1 MKNKN
6 VLITGGTGSL
16 GHALTQKFLDY
27 GANITIYSRDEKKQY
42 DMKKLFPNCK
52 YFLGDIKDF
61 HSIRDAVRGQDIVIH
76 GASLKYVNISELQP
90 AEYVNTNVV
99 GTMNLVNSVLDEKTV
114 QRCVGISTDKACM
127 PVNTYGLTKALLEK
141 IMLEANTRQGNS
153 GSTIFNV
160 ARYGNV
166 IGTRGSVIPF
176 WKERREA
183 GLSLPITNPNMTRF
197 FFTIDEAVDLIEYCL
212 RSDAGLIIS
221 KAMRGV
227 TLDRLANI
235 MKGQS
240 IVEVVGERPGE
251 KHDEML
257 LSSEEMMKSFQENEM
272 FIFDPSSTPKDNQKY
287 PNGYSSKIAKEIT
300 TEELNNILKE
310 YL

>member
-1 MKNKN
+1 VKNKN

-16 GHALTQKFLDY
+16 GHALTEKFTQY

-42 DMKKLFPNCK
+42 DMKKIFPNCT
-52 YFLGDIKDF
+52 YVLGDIKDQY
-61 HSIRDAVRGQDIVIH
+61 SIRDAVRGQDIIIH

-90 AEYVNTNVV
+90 AEYVNSNVV
-99 GTMNLVNSVLDEKTV
+99 GTMNLVNAVLDEKTV
-114 QRCVGISTDKACM
+114 ERCVGISTDKACM

-141 IMLEANTRQGNS
+141 VMLQANLRQGEN
-153 GSTIFNV
+153 GKTIFNV

-176 WKERREA
+176 WKERRES

-212 RSDAGLIIS
+212 KSDAGLIIS
-221 KAMRGV
+221 KAMKGV
-227 TLDRLANI
+227 TLQKLAEV
-235 MKGQS
+235 MKGDCV
-240 IVEVVGERPGE
+240 VEIVGERPGE

-257 LSSEEMMKSFQENEM
+257 LSADEIMKSHEENGMLVFDPNKKPSENE
-272 FIFDPSSTPKDNQKY
+272 KY
-287 PNGYSSKIAKEIT
+287 PDGYSSKAATEIT
-300 TEELNNILKE
+300 EDELKIILKD